1 MKRKV
6 ATFSSFL
13 GLAFLGAAFFAT
25 TGTAPAQTVK
35 DVRSVLE
42 ASLQAMGGANLK
54 TIQYSASGWSSRI
67 GQTYG
72 LAEDWPRYEVADY
85 TRAIDYDAQWSRE
98 DYTRR
103 QGKYPL
109 LGRLPMSEERVTS
122 ILSGNFAWDMQ
133 GDKPMP
139 LASLY
144 LDGVSYAD
152 LRRLELAIT
161 PHGFLKAALAAKD
174 ATAITLPIVG
184 SSDAGLSQN
193 GRKVTIVS
201 FTIGKYRVNG
211 TINDRNLVELTDTWF
226 PNPVYGDMDYEMR
239 YTKYRNFDGV
249 QFPTLLHVH
258 QGDPRLNPA
267 HNYYEYNVT
276 DVKANAPVTIMPV
289 PDVVRTATAAPVKV
303 ESQTL
308 ADGLWL
314 LGGGTHNSVLVEFKD
329 FVTVV
334 EAPQNEA
341 RSLAV
346 IEETNRL
353 VPNKPI
359 KYVVNT
365 HHHFDHSGG
374 LRTYLS
380 QGTTVI
386 THESNKQYY
395 LDIMFYPAPRELQPD
410 RMALYNPM
418 YTISRRPAPIET
430 VASQLGGPG
439 GGSDQYAIT
448 DGERIMEIFHV
459 QDMAYELED
468 QSYAQGNHSADMLMV
483 YLPKEKILVNADLY
497 SPPAQGAPTP
507 APTPGM
513 RTLYQNMRKQKLDVA
528 RHVPI
533 HGRVGT
539 NKEFLKIMGQSTVQS
554 R

>member
-1 MKRKV
+1 MQRKV
-6 ATFSSFL
+6 AAFAAFL
-13 GLAFLGAAFFAT
+13 GLIAGSAS
-25 TGTAPAQTVK
+25 AQTVK
-35 DVRSVLE
+35 DIRSVLE
-42 ASLQAMGGANLK
+42 ASLKAMGGANLK
-54 TIQYSASGWSSRI
+54 TIRYSASGWSSRI

-72 LAEDWPRYEVADY
+72 LAEDWPHYEIADY
-85 TRAIDYDAQWSRE
+85 TRALDYDAKWSRE

-109 LGRLPMSEERVTS
+109 LGRPPMSEERVTT
-122 ILSGNFAWDMQ
+122 ILSGSYAWDMQ
-133 GDKPMP
+133 GDKPVP
-139 LASLY
+139 LTSLY

-152 LRRLELAIT
+152 LRQLELAIT
-161 PHGFLKAALAAKD
+161 PHGFLKTALAAKD

-211 TINDRNLVELTDTWF
+211 TINDQNLVELTDTWF

-239 YTKYRNFDGV
+239 YTKYKNFDGV

-276 DVKANAPVTIMPV
+276 DVKANVPVSTMPV
-289 PDVVRTATAAPVKV
+289 PDVVRAATVPSVKV
-303 ESQTL
+303 ESQKL
-308 ADGLWL
+308 GDGLWL
-314 LGGGTHNSVLVEFKD
+314 LGGGTHNSMLVEFRD
-329 FVTVV
+329 FITVV

-346 IEETNRL
+346 IEEANRL

-359 KYVVNT
+359 KYVINT
-365 HHHFDHSGG
+365 HHHFDHAGG

-395 LDIMFYPAPRELQPD
+395 LEIMFSPAPRELQPD
-410 RMALYNPM
+410 RMSLYSPM
-418 YTISRRPAPIET
+418 YMISRRPAPIET
-430 VASQLGGPG
+430 VANFGGAPG
-439 GGSDQYAIT
+439 GGAGRYVIT
-448 DGERIMEIFHV
+448 DGDRILEILHV

-468 QSYAQGNHSADMLMV
+468 QPYAQGNHSADMLIA
-483 YLPKEKILVNADLY
+483 YLPKEKILINADLY

-507 APTPGM
+507 TPTAGM

-528 RHVPI
+528 QHVPV
-533 HGRVGT
+533 HGHVGS
-539 NKEFLKIMGQSTVQS
+539 NAEFLKIVGAAE
-554 R
+554 